1 MTLSAHQ
8 EELLNRER
16 EAFVE
21 MFEHEENMKGRV
33 MVDTKRGGSEWE
45 DPDALLVH
53 DWDLE
58 EMNDDMNAWECEL
71 AIQEHLA
78 LGFDHENLVLPVK
91 ITTHGDNY
99 STGECDFG
107 KVFVPKVALSYF
119 NGDEA
124 NCFLRFNGMDGTR
137 IHHTNPSTGKKHE
150 AIAMPWRCMRVVT

>member
-21 MFEHEENMKGRV
+21 MFEHEENMKGSVNRSAAE
-33 MVDTKRGGSEWE
+33 DEWE

-58 EMNDDMNAWECEL
+58 EMFDDMNAWECEL
-71 AIQEHLA
+71 TLQEYLA
-78 LGFDHENLVLPVK
+78 SGFDHENLILPVK

-107 KVFVPKVALSYF
+107 KVFVPKVALGYF
-119 NGDEA
+119 KGDEA

-137 IHHTNPSTGKKHE
+137 ILHTNPITGKKHDP
-150 AIAMPWRCMRVVT
+150 IAMPLRCMRVVK